1 MNTMTLLGIDIGKQC
16 VKPFVKGNL
25 NGFIDAE
32 AICEA
37 ASHPAM
43 RFGSMNTAE
52 QQTLSALHRV
62 SESLIGHRA
71 FATN

>member
-1 MNTMTLLGIDIGKQC
+1 
-16 VKPFVKGNL
+16 
-25 NGFIDAE
+25 
-32 AICEA
+32 
-37 ASHPAM
+37 M